1 MALVQNIDV
10 QGATIDSSK
19 SLDALTVTQNLN
31 MGQLSTLHARNNGG
45 YTIREWASILRD
57 PTPST
62 NPINP
67 AESGAFGGTN
77 IYGVLNI
84 LNLGIFSFNRGCCTQ
99 ISDLVVAPG
108 NALSMFGESVDA
120 DIFNSGGLAVNSTES
135 VTNALKQYNGAVIRP
150 PTAIHG
156 ALRNPVGA
164 GFRMGKLTQMTS
176 STHNR
181 IVNRELRPGVG
192 TFTQFI
198 LDSQTGEFGF
208 SAMSNPSGIIT
219 LEVIQ
224 PGDTYNPAA
233 ATYALTPFTNSKGQG
248 AVLANAGLT
257 FNGTNGITSA
267 TLVGALAAGGSAGF
281 NYQVGDV
288 LRVTGGVTPCLLK
301 VTRVFGVFEPKPG
314 SVIYDSIG
322 PGGVNSMNGANGQY
336 RDTSVAG
343 VAGAFSSNSRNAFT
357 TQNVTLGNQG
367 TGAVNPRGTP
377 LRFDVARNY
386 PIINLKN
393 SSLPGGAAAN
403 TPYGSVERTRLA
415 FPNVN
420 GVNSG
425 SINVQVSTG
434 NKQRKELESD
444 FVNSGNMGIN
454 A

>member
-10 QGATIDSSK
+10 QGATIDSSR

-31 MGQLSTLHARNNGG
+31 MGQLSTLHTRNNGG
-45 YTIREWASILRD
+45 YTIKEWASILRN
-57 PTPST
+57 PNPAT
-62 NPINP
+62 NPVNP

-84 LNLGIFSFNRGCCTQ
+84 LNLGRFALGNGCCTQ

-108 NALSMFGESVDA
+108 NALSMFGESVDT
-120 DIFNSGGLAVNSTES
+120 DIFNLPPGFGTES
-135 VTNALKQYNGAVIRP
+135 ITNALKQYNGAVIRP

-267 TLVGALAAGGSAGF
+267 TLVGALAAGGSAGV
-281 NYQVGDV
+281 NYSVGDV
-288 LRVTGGVTPCLLK
+288 LRVAGGATPCLLK

-314 SVIYDSIG
+314 SIVYDDPNTMDG
-322 PGGVNSMNGANGQY
+322 KNGQY
-336 RDTSVAG
+336 SGTSVAG

-367 TGAVNPRGTP
+367 TGAVNPRGTS

-393 SSLPGGAAAN
+393 SSLVGGAAAN
-403 TPYGSVERTRLA
+403 APYGSVERTRLA

-425 SINVQVSTG
+425 AINVQVSTG

>member
-31 MGQLSTLHARNNGG
+31 MGQLSTLHTRKNGG
-45 YTIREWASILRD
+45 YTIKEWASILRD
-57 PTPST
+57 PNPST

-77 IYGVLNI
+77 IYGVLNV
-84 LNLGIFSFNRGCCTQ
+84 LNLGTFAFRDGCCTQ

-108 NALSMFGESVDA
+108 NALSMFGESVDT
-120 DIFNSGGLAVNSTES
+120 DIFVTAPGFGTES
-135 VTNALKQYNGAVIRP
+135 ITNTLKQYNGAVIRP

-208 SAMSNPSGIIT
+208 SAMSNPNGIIT

-224 PGDTYNPAA
+224 SGDTYNPAA
-233 ATYALTPFTNSKGQG
+233 ATYALIPVNSSGDG

-257 FNGTNGITSA
+257 FDGINGIISA
-267 TLVGALAAGGSAGF
+267 TLEGASTVGGGSAGF
-281 NYQVGDV
+281 FYSVGDV
-288 LRVTGGVTPCLLK
+288 LRVAGGATPCLVK
-301 VTRVFGVFEPKPG
+301 VTRVFGDFVPKPG
-314 SVIYDSIG
+314 SIRYDDPNTMI
-322 PGGVNSMNGANGQY
+322 PLYGQY
-336 RDTSVAG
+336 SGTSVAG

-367 TGAVNPRGTP
+367 TGAVNPRGTS

-393 SSLPGGAAAN
+393 SSLPGGAASS

-425 SINVQVSTG
+425 AINVQVSTG

>member
-10 QGATIDSSK
+10 QGATIDSSR

-31 MGQLSTLHARNNGG
+31 MGQLSTLHTRNNGG
-45 YTIREWASILRD
+45 YTIKEWARLLDALPALPD
-57 PTPST
+57 PSEAGT
-62 NPINP
+62 
-67 AESGAFGGTN
+67 FGGTN
-77 IYGVLNI
+77 IYGLLTLTKVYGPL
-84 LNLGIFSFNRGCCTQ
+84 FNAGGCCVQ
-99 ISDLVVAPG
+99 IADLAVMPG
-108 NALSMFGESVDA
+108 TTMNMSGNSVDTDYFG
-120 DIFNSGGLAVNSTES
+120 DIAAGFAGPAF
-135 VTNALKQYNGAVIRP
+135 TNTLKQYNGAIARP

-164 GFRMGKLTQMTS
+164 GFRMGKFTQMTS

-208 SAMSNPSGIIT
+208 SAMSNPAGIIT

-224 PGDTYNPAA
+224 SGDTYNPAA
-233 ATYALTPFTNSKGQG
+233 ATYALISVNSKGQG

-257 FNGTNGITSA
+257 FDGINGITSA
-267 TLVGALAAGGSAGF
+267 TLIGAAGGGGSAGV
-281 NYQVGDV
+281 NYSVGDI

-314 SVIYDSIG
+314 SVIYDF
-322 PGGVNSMNGANGQY
+322 PNSMDGANGQY

-367 TGAVNPRGTP
+367 EGSQGGIGTFPP
-377 LRFDVARNY
+377 LGLSARNY

-393 SSLPGGAAAN
+393 SSLPGGAAAS

-425 SINVQVSTG
+425 AINVQVSTG

>member
-10 QGATIDSSK
+10 QGATIDSSR

-31 MGQLSTLHARNNGG
+31 MGQLSTLHTRNNGG
-45 YTIREWASILRD
+45 YTIKEWANILANLPPLPD
-57 PTPST
+57 PSEAGT
-62 NPINP
+62 
-67 AESGAFGGTN
+67 FGGTN
-77 IYGVLNI
+77 IYGLLTLDGGYNTLFDASGCCVQIADLAVMPGMAMNMKGISVDTDYFGNVLPADA
-84 LNLGIFSFNRGCCTQ
+84 FSFT
-99 ISDLVVAPG
+99 
-108 NALSMFGESVDA
+108 
-120 DIFNSGGLAVNSTES
+120 
-135 VTNALKQYNGAVIRP
+135 LKQYNGAIARP

-224 PGDTYNPAA
+224 SGDTYNPAA
-233 ATYALTPFTNSKGQG
+233 ATYALISVNSKGQG

-267 TLVGALAAGGSAGF
+267 TLTGAAGGGGSAGF
-281 NYQVGDV
+281 NYSVGDV
-288 LRVTGGVTPCLLK
+288 LRVAGGATACLLK

-314 SVIYDSIG
+314 SIRYDDPNTMDG
-322 PGGVNSMNGANGQY
+322 KNGQY

-367 TGAVNPRGTP
+367 EGIAGSPSLGRP
-377 LRFDVARNY
+377 LLLSARNY

-393 SSLPGGAAAN
+393 SSLPGGAASS

>member
-10 QGATIDSSK
+10 QGATIDSSR

-31 MGQLSTLHARNNGG
+31 MGQLSTLHTRNNGG
-45 YTIREWASILRD
+45 YTIKEWANILANLPPLPD
-57 PTPST
+57 PSEAGT
-62 NPINP
+62 
-67 AESGAFGGTN
+67 FGGTN
-77 IYGVLNI
+77 IYGLLTLDGGYNTLFDASGCCVQIADLAVMPGMAMNMKGISVDTDYFGNVLPADA
-84 LNLGIFSFNRGCCTQ
+84 FSFT
-99 ISDLVVAPG
+99 
-108 NALSMFGESVDA
+108 
-120 DIFNSGGLAVNSTES
+120 
-135 VTNALKQYNGAVIRP
+135 LKQYNGAIARP

-224 PGDTYNPAA
+224 SGDTYNPAA
-233 ATYALTPFTNSKGQG
+233 ATYALISVNSKGQG

-267 TLVGALAAGGSAGF
+267 TLTGAAGGGGSAGF
-281 NYQVGDV
+281 NYSVGDV
-288 LRVTGGVTPCLLK
+288 LRVAGGATACLLK

-314 SVIYDSIG
+314 SIRYDDPNTMDG
-322 PGGVNSMNGANGQY
+322 KNGQY

-343 VAGAFSSNSRNAFT
+343 GCRCF
-357 TQNVTLGNQG
+357 Q
-367 TGAVNPRGTP
+367 
-377 LRFDVARNY
+377 
-386 PIINLKN
+386 
-393 SSLPGGAAAN
+393 
-403 TPYGSVERTRLA
+403 
-415 FPNVN
+415 
-420 GVNSG
+420 
-425 SINVQVSTG
+425 
-434 NKQRKELESD
+434 
-444 FVNSGNMGIN
+444 
-454 A
+454 